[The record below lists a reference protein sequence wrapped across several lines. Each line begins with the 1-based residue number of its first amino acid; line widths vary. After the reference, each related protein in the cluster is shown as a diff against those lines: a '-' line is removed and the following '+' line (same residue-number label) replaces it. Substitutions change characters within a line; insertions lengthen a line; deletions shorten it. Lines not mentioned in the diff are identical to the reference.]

1 VIETDVYLE
10 NVIETDVYLENVIE
24 TDADLQ
30 HVVECI
36 FVSYVWEH
44 YDVLYPDE
52 STWSRRGRGA
62 IFHHTWCLHLATIL
76 YHHQLATKYLYHLA
90 TICSLFCP

>member
-1 VIETDVYLE
+1 VNVWDETDVYLENVIETDVYLE

-36 FVSYVWEH
+36 FG
-44 YDVLYPDE
+44 LYYKGELEMAHE
-52 STWSRRGRGA
+52 STWSRRGRGT
-62 IFHHTWCLHLATIL
+62 IYNKGRLATIL
-76 YHHQLATKYLYHLA
+76 YHHY
-90 TICSLFCP
+90 